1 MVPAPT
7 LPHLIFLQELT
18 DLSVDELDARLNLT
32 DDAIQLSHRTHLPL
46 GMPQINTRDVSAC
59 VLTQTGYVSGY
70 SHSHHIPLWSAFT
83 IEKQVSGF
91 ALFTTVRLVAPN
103 HVT

>member
-1 MVPAPT
+1 M
-7 LPHLIFLQELT
+7 
-18 DLSVDELDARLNLT
+18 SVDELDARLNLT
-32 DDAIQLSHRTHLPL
+32 DDAIELSHSTHLPF
-46 GMPQINTRDVSAC
+46 GVPQINTRDVSAC

-70 SHSHHIPLWSAFT
+70 SHSHHMPLWSAFT

-91 ALFTTVRLVAPN
+91 ALFTAVRLVAPN